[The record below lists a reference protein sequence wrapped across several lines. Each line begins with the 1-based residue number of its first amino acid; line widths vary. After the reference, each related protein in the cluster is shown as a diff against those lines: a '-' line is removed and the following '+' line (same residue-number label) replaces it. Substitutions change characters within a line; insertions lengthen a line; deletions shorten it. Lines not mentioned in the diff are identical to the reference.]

1 MVKSLN
7 PKPLAATKN
16 DNVENEQDTTK
27 SQLIK
32 EYVLAVEDNMA
43 KKNIN
48 AGVTLKCIACKEYDP
63 AAVVEC
69 KINGCPLWPF
79 RCNALKLDK
88 EPKEPNITVELELAV
103 EGMDWEK
110 MRQME
115 AALRNVKLYA
125 NDTRVCL
132 TKAN

>member
-1 MVKSLN
+1 MEKRQN
-7 PKPLAATKN
+7 PKPLAASKN
-16 DNVENEQDTTK
+16 TNVDADQGTPK
-27 SQLIK
+27 SQLIRD
-32 EYVLAVEDNMA
+32 YVIAVEDNM
-43 KKNIN
+43 KKKDVN
-48 AGVTLKCIACKEYDP
+48 AGVTLKCISCKEYDP
-63 AAVVEC
+63 TAVVEC

-79 RCNALKLDK
+79 RCNALMLDK